1 MSRPTKHPQYINQ
14 GNDINATTIQ
24 HVDATTRDMIILIV
38 LAVLI
43 ILINSLIALSFV
55 LVKKLR
61 RRPANMMICSQA
73 CTDLFTGVVYIPCS
87 LARTPTSRTLV
98 DFFTC
103 YMLYLSLFNLL
114 LISIDRYLALC
125 KPFLHRRYVYV
136 YNVLHTDRLRFLPQ
150 TSELL
155 GLYLLIIYSILAD
168 YLSTVR
174 DFCLGL
180 NFYAFI
186 Y

>member
-1 MSRPTKHPQYINQ
+1 MSRPTKNPQYISQ
-14 GNDINATTIQ
+14 GNFTNATTTQ
-24 HVDATTRDMIILIV
+24 NVDATTRDMIILIV

-55 LVKKLR
+55 VVKKLR

-136 YNVLHTDRLRFLPQ
+136 YNVLH
-150 TSELL
+150 
-155 GLYLLIIYSILAD
+155 AD
-168 YLSTVR
+168 SGTGIPVGSF
-174 DFCLGL
+174 FCMDYIQKDQRVPPIEK
-180 NFYAFI
+180 NIDQPVAI
-186 Y
+186 P